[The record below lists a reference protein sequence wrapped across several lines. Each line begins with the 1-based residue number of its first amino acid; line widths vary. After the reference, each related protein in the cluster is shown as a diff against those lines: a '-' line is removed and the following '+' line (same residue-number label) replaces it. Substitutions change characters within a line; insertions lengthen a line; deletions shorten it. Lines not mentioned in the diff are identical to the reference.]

1 MIDLLLRGCRLPDR
15 EGVADVR
22 IAEGRVVAVG
32 AVDQR
37 ARETVEVR
45 GRLVTPGLVE
55 AHWDASVGPPGH
67 SMKPSVSRGRPSA
80 GSRWRTSGFKRGRN
94 PASP

>member
-1 MIDLLLRGCRLPDR
+1 MIDLLLRGCRRPDR

-22 IAEGRVVAVG
+22 IAEGRVVALG

-55 AHWDASVGPPGH
+55 AH
-67 SMKPSVSRGRPSA
+67 
-80 GSRWRTSGFKRGRN
+80 
-94 PASP
+94 